1 MKLFPYQ
8 AKVKT
13 LIQGGKSLILQAP
26 TGAGKTRAALAP
38 FIENFFDN
46 TSDDFPRK
54 CIYAVPMRVLANQFV
69 AEYGGLAA
77 SYQRRHG
84 RELGVRIQTGEQPT
98 DRQFEADLTFA
109 TIDQVLSS
117 FLHMPYSLPR
127 KLANL
132 NAGAVVASYLV
143 FDEFHLFDPMSTLP
157 TTLEML
163 RMVSGVTPFILMT
176 ATFSGN
182 MLGRLAECLNA
193 EVVPESQVER
203 EEMLNLPVERSK
215 KRYYHWSDGLLSAD
229 WIIKNHNHRSMVVCN
244 AVERAQKIYGELRNH
259 PNLGNTE
266 VLLLHSRF
274 LPQDRSAKEQ
284 RVRDLFG
291 KSVDRTGGSA
301 IIVATQVVEV
311 GLDISA
317 EALHTELA
325 PANAVL
331 QRAGR
336 CARFQDETG
345 HVYVYPV
352 ESPLPYKGQ
361 EAVTELTG
369 EWLRNHDGKCLNF
382 VDEQALVDF
391 AHGAFDEKVLQ
402 GVIATTWKHR
412 QRMQAALNGDREA
425 AGDLVRKITSQQ
437 ITISANPDKLL
448 ARPFAAPM
456 FSLHPGT
463 LQGKAKAWLEGDSIL
478 SDSDMIWRL
487 QEIQDSEQE
496 SDVTQYFWQPV
507 RTESML
513 RGAFLVAIHPAMA
526 DYNPDEG
533 LILDKSGAF
542 RAEDHIS
549 ASNAATRKGTDWVT
563 FYRLESY
570 EDHIRLVYE
579 AFERTTWKELE
590 RVAARLERRAG
601 WPDGSIRRAAAL
613 TVLFHDLAKLA
624 RNWQKWVVDWQKNIG
639 KPVEVGFW
647 AAHTDFDGLNPRHV
661 ELQKKMGKRP
671 PHAVES
677 AIASS
682 PLLVATLREQPEL
695 LRAAFSAIAR
705 HHGAFSSS
713 IQPYEIVGSAK
724 MSVHRTIDLASGL
737 TNALDLSKL
746 RLSDDPSHTPAKAIG
761 TMFTDAADNDGLL
774 AYMLLARALRRADQ
788 LGTTK
793 GTAAI

>member
-1 MKLFPYQ
+1 MKLYPYQ
-8 AKVKT
+8 EKVKT
-13 LIQGGKSLILQAP
+13 LIQGGKSVILQAP
-26 TGAGKTRAALAP
+26 TGAGKTRAALIP

-46 TSDDFPRK
+46 SSDDFPRK

-77 SYQRRHG
+77 GYRRRHG
-84 RELGVRIQTGEQPT
+84 RELSVRIQTGEQPM

-127 KLANL
+127 KLANM

-143 FDEFHLFDPMSTLP
+143 FDEFHLFDPVSTLP

-163 RMVSGVTPFILMT
+163 RMMRTVAPFVLMT
-176 ATFSGN
+176 ATFSGK
-182 MLGRLAECLNA
+182 MLGRLAEWLNA
-193 EVVPESQVER
+193 QVVPGSEVER
-203 EEMLNLPVERSK
+203 DEMLNLPVERSK
-215 KRYYHWSDGLLSAD
+215 KRYYHWLGESLNAD
-229 WIIKNHNHRSMVVCN
+229 RIVEQHKHRSMVVCN
-244 AVERAQKIYGELRNH
+244 SVERAQKIYGELRNH
-259 PNLGNTE
+259 PDLNNTE
-266 VLLLHSRF
+266 VFLLHARF
-274 LPQDRSAKEQ
+274 LPEDRSAKEQ

-291 KSVDRTGGSA
+291 KSVDRASGSA

-317 EALHTELA
+317 EVLHTELA

-361 EAVTELTG
+361 EVVIQLTG
-369 EWLRNHDGKCLNF
+369 QWLQDHDGMRLNF

-391 AHGAFDEKVLQ
+391 AHGAFDEKLLQ
-402 GVIATTWKHR
+402 GVMATTWKHR

-437 ITISANPDKLL
+437 ITISADPEALL
-448 ARPFAAPM
+448 ARPFTAPM

-463 LQGKAKAWLEGDSIL
+463 LQGKAKAWLEDPAIS
-478 SDSDMIWRL
+478 SDSDLIWRL
-487 QEIQDSEQE
+487 QEAQDSEQE
-496 SDVTQYFWQPV
+496 NDVPQYFWQPV

-513 RGAFLVAIHPAMA
+513 RGASLVAIHPALA
-526 DYNPDEG
+526 DYNADEG
-533 LILDKSGAF
+533 LVLGRSGAF
-542 RAEDHIS
+542 NAEDHVAASS
-549 ASNAATRKGTDWVT
+549 AAGRKGSDWVT

-579 AFERTTWKELE
+579 AFEQTTWKELE
-590 RVAARLERRAG
+590 RAAARLERRAG
-601 WPDGSIRRAAAL
+601 WPTGSLKRAAMLA
-613 TVLFHDLAKLA
+613 VLFHDLGKLA
-624 RNWQKWVVDWQKNIG
+624 RAWQQWVTDWQKTIG
-639 KPVEVGFW
+639 KPVEGEFW
-647 AAHTDFDGLNPRHV
+647 AAHTDFDGLNARHV
-661 ELQKKMGKRP
+661 ELQRKMRRRP

-677 AIASS
+677 AVASS
-682 PLLVATLREQPEL
+682 PLLAATLREHSQL
-695 LRAAFSAIAR
+695 LKAAFSAIAR
-705 HHGAFSSS
+705 HHGAFSSNF
-713 IQPYEIVGSAK
+713 QPYELAGSARTPVRK
-724 MSVHRTIDLASGL
+724 TIDLAPDL
-737 TNALDLSKL
+737 AYVLDPSKL
-746 RLSDDPSHTPAKAIG
+746 RSSDDPNRTTAKAISS
-761 TMFTDAADNDGLL
+761 MFTDAANNDGLL

-788 LGTTK
+788 LGTAE
-793 GTAAI
+793 GTRMP